1 MADATSV
8 PQEMIDL
15 YEGKMNFI
23 LDRFRGLVS
32 FTKETAKMQW
42 ILQVMDFGRNVHRE
56 HKFEDYDTYMTA
68 AQFLVDCGL
77 ECLVN

>member
-1 MADATSV
+1 MDPAFKA
-8 PQEMIDL
+8 L

-23 LDRFRGLVS
+23 LDRFRGVIAVDMNNGN
-32 FTKETAKMQW
+32 TEW
-42 ILQVMDFGRNVHRE
+42 ILQVMDFGQNLHRE
-56 HKFEDYDTYMTA
+56 HKFDNYESYMTA